1 MKWSWPWST
10 RKRDPFIAFTGR
22 HHDFKTARY
31 WSHDCFFTALRY
43 GGLEGTAMGFC
54 RERVSPGDILELR
67 GPNGGVSPYIV
78 LSIDYFND
86 PKDMWKAELVYVGNN
101 P

>member
-1 MKWSWPWST
+1 
-10 RKRDPFIAFTGR
+10 
-22 HHDFKTARY
+22 
-31 WSHDCFFTALRY
+31 
-43 GGLEGTAMGFC
+43 MGFC